1 MHSLYWPLG
10 SIEEGIEDIIESV
23 KRYALDQPVPWPLT
37 EEVFCKRLA
46 DLKAELHHM
55 VHHIEGWLKKALVVY
70 DLILKSQKL
79 APLIQKEVESLI
91 HPEFLKTTPL
101 EEWRHLE
108 LYLKGLQIRQQKLI
122 QNPLK
127 DKERSAYITHWSKL
141 YETLKNKTLPPKVQ
155 RQWIAFRWMIEAYK
169 LSIFAQ
175 ELKSPISI
183 SNKKL
188 QDAWSEI
195 SQNLPVK

>member
-1 MHSLYWPLG
+1 M
-10 SIEEGIEDIIESV
+10 
-23 KRYALDQPVPWPLT
+23 
-37 EEVFCKRLA
+37 
-46 DLKAELHHM
+46 
-55 VHHIEGWLKKALVVY
+55 
-70 DLILKSQKL
+70 
-79 APLIQKEVESLI
+79 
-91 HPEFLKTTPL
+91 
-101 EEWRHLE
+101 
-108 LYLKGLQIRQQKLI
+108 QIRQQKLI